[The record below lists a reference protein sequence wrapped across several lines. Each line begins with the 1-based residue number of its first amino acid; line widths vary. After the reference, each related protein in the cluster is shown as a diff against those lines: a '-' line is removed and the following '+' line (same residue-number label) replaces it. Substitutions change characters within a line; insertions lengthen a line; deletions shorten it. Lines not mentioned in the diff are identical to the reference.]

1 MHEEELHFLNFS
13 GMIAGACQE
22 FLIGRTI
29 SFENDLRCCPV
40 QTGRHT
46 MIITH
51 FGPILYLLLLALIV
65 LFWLKVR
72 GLSFDD
78 ILEKIE
84 HEHHHVHR
92 VIAKHPLGGKW
103 KEHQQWLEEEDEG
116 RHEN

>member
-65 LFWLKVR
+65 LFCCSVLAEGTWP
-72 GLSFDD
+72 
-78 ILEKIE
+78 
-84 HEHHHVHR
+84 
-92 VIAKHPLGGKW
+92 VIRRHPRKN
-103 KEHQQWLEEEDEG
+103 
-116 RHEN
+116 RT